1 MKKLPGRIRLN
12 AKVLLFFLFREEEE
26 LAWQRPNTHGQVLQ
40 LQLTDSVV
48 GFDVLGDEGELEAGL
63 LEDAVPLLPLRPV
76 LGAFDLR
83 VQPERDKVG
92 PGAYPGRRL
101 RSTGSRCSRILS
113 R

>member
-1 MKKLPGRIRLN
+1 MQ
-12 AKVLLFFLFREEEE
+12 KVFFILFWEEEE
-26 LAWQRPNTHGQVLQ
+26 LAWRRPNTHGQVLQ
-40 LQLTDSVV
+40 LQLTHSVV
-48 GFDVLGDEGELEAGL
+48 GFDVLRDEGELEAGL

-92 PGAYPGRRL
+92 PGRLPAGRL
-101 RSTGSRCSRILS
+101 RSTGSGCSRILS